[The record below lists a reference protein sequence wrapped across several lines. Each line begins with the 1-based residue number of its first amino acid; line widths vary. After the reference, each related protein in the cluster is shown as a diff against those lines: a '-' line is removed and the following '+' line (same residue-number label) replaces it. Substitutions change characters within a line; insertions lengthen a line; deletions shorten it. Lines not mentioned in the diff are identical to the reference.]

1 MMDRQFQILNYHG
14 NNSVS
19 CFFFFFYQFTIPSA
33 VKLVSPWTNVKRD
46 RYSCGSHAIYFMTIS
61 LHVLSTSCHSQVR
74 NSQQLQQNSST
85 FSEFFF
91 NTAKMIHWKPPM
103 TSQLV
108 TYSIHFW
115 SATDF
120 AFGFHHHWWQRRKWE
135 VKSLFCQ
142 ISSVIFFTYTVPA
155 TSGGKFHL
163 LSNCVSRSVTEE
175 KVLFPS
181 PDLQHIA
188 IALPSLVFGLQTCW
202 VCKTTHCPGHY

>member
-1 MMDRQFQILNYHG
+1 
-14 NNSVS
+14 
-19 CFFFFFYQFTIPSA
+19 
-33 VKLVSPWTNVKRD
+33 
-46 RYSCGSHAIYFMTIS
+46 MTIS

-115 SATDF
+115 SVTDF

-155 TSGGKFHL
+155 ASGGKFHL